1 MCGPA
6 AGSASCSAC
15 DASKALF
22 ESNFE
27 LPSCPSIY
35 INSHSIYII
44 PSHCIILYLQC
55 AGLCRPLPLSHW
67 GWNTR
72 GLPRHSF
79 AKNKARGSC
88 IIDGISF
95 RERSSLLKFAL
106 HLAIGCLWWCLHDAC
121 MATKMVKDCEGPK
134 VWDAR
139 FSLSR
144 RRCCQ
149 ASWWSF
155 VAGATSGARHWCQTQ
170 WRWHRI
176 LEFTCHAMGADA
188 KRCWWYW

>member
-95 RERSSLLKFAL
+95 RERSSLPKFAL
-106 HLAIGCLWWCLHDAC
+106 HLAIGCLWWCLHGKKNGQRLRRFGMRGFLFRDGDA
-121 MATKMVKDCEGPK
+121 
-134 VWDAR
+134 AR
-139 FSLSR
+139 PGAGE
-144 RRCCQ
+144 
-149 ASWWSF
+149 ASWQ
-155 VAGATSGARHWCQTQ
+155 ARLLAPDTGAR
-170 WRWHRI
+170 
-176 LEFTCHAMGADA
+176 LSG
-188 KRCWWYW
+188 